1 MGDSAAQKTKATPKE
16 TPTLSW
22 REIPEWMRDNHYIL
36 SGYRAQSD
44 SYRGSLA
51 SLAYLHNE
59 TANIYTHLIGA
70 LLALAAAMTLSPA
83 LHPRFPHATSDD
95 ILVFSTFFASAVA
108 CLGMSATFHT
118 LLNHSQPVAKF
129 GQRLDHIGIVILIW
143 GSFIP
148 SIYYGF
154 SAEPALVRLY
164 WAMITTIGAGTL
176 LAVLHPKFREPGWR
190 PLRAGMFVAM
200 GLSAVVPVV
209 HGWRLYGIEQ
219 LERQIGLS
227 WMVLQGLLYIAGA
240 AIYAV
245 SSVVA
250 RALCIT
256 LLTLPSGSDSRAV
269 VSSNV

>member
-1 MGDSAAQKTKATPKE
+1 MQPTKATSKV
-16 TPTLSW
+16 TLTLSW
-22 REIPEWMRDNHYIL
+22 KEIPEWMRDNHYIL
-36 SGYRAQSD
+36 SGYRAQSN
-44 SYRGSLA
+44 SYRKSLA

-59 TANIYTHLIGA
+59 SANIYTHLIGA
-70 LLALAAAMTLSPA
+70 LLALTTAVTLYKA
-83 LHPRFPHATSDD
+83 LRPRFPHATHED
-95 ILVFSTFFASAVA
+95 ILVFTTFFASAFA

-118 LLNHSQPVAKF
+118 ILNHSPGVAKF

-200 GLSAVVPVV
+200 GLSAVFPVV
-209 HGWRLYGIEQ
+209 HGWGLYGLEQ

-227 WMVLQGLLYIAGA
+227 WMVLQGVLYIAGA

-245 SSVVA
+245 SS
-250 RALCIT
+250 LIT
-256 LLTLPSGSDSRAV
+256 KLDTLPC
-269 VSSNV
+269 